1 MVTLYHGFQPVIL
14 LETPLLAK
22 NGIPFV
28 FLSQKIGAHFTYL
41 LTVSLVFITCSAN
54 IKIEM
59 IRL

>member
-1 MVTLYHGFQPVIL
+1 MVTLYHEFQPLIL

-41 LTVSLVFITCSAN
+41 LTVSLVFITCSA
-54 IKIEM
+54 
-59 IRL
+59 